1 MSGRFEKLFSLPENL
16 YAIGA
21 PVVIAQGFL
30 LKDHEKEVLLAQLKL
45 KNISR
50 QVISAVKL
58 ALVPVDEEGNA
69 LADKMTYAYQHL
81 AAARDDFFGQ
91 KSAVI
96 VSAAEATGFKACV
109 TEVVFADETK
119 WTADADAEW
128 NPLPMQQDLLSLLQ
142 GDVEMVKQYQMEY
155 TPDAKFQPVIDR
167 DLWCCACGAI
177 NAREEANCHVCGC
190 ALDELSKVDFRVLNA
205 KKLARVEGSE
215 EPVPEFNG
223 LIPDDYE
230 EADEGKKGKKKD
242 KKAKKEKLSKEEKK
256 AAKKAA
262 KEEKKAN
269 KKKKGGKVVAILLV
283 LILLCAG
290 GYFGYGYYTRES
302 AYRTATE
309 QMQSGNYAAALEN
322 FQKLG
327 DYKDTADKIKN
338 TKYLQAVDLV
348 GKKFFEEA
356 ISLFR
361 SLGDYQDC
369 DVQIQKAQYQLA
381 EMLAENGNYKEAI
394 DLFHQLGETEDVKTQ
409 LATIYKQ
416 AVTFVKEDKLE
427 AAIEI
432 FTALGDYQ
440 KSPGLLLCTLVAQK
454 MSASMSSVTMTDLSS
469 MPKDYPYAKKLLAYY
484 NNYKSLAAYAGTF
497 TCTQQT
503 SNIEKGAKKENH
515 TLVSDFQLSGGK
527 LLWVFSDEA
536 EKPNKNRSQDFKPID
551 NYYFFSANRTV
562 SKNHILDRY
571 RANNKT
577 IATATLTFADG
588 KITYQAT
595 MNLTGPDKQTETL
608 VFSPAKAETETTT
621 TAGTT
626 TTTAGT
632 TTAAADVTTTPAG

>member
-21 PVVIAQGFL
+21 PVVLAQGFL

-45 KNISR
+45 RNISQ

-81 AAARDDFFGQ
+81 TASRDEFFGQ

-155 TPDAKFQPVIDR
+155 SPDAKFQPVIDR

-190 ALDELSKVDFRVLNA
+190 SLDELSKVDFRVLNA

-215 EPVPEFNG
+215 ESVPEFNG

-230 EADEGKKGKKKD
+230 EADDGKKGKKKE
-242 KKAKKEKLSKEEKK
+242 KKAKLSKEEKK

-269 KKKKGGKVVAILLV
+269 KKKKGGKIVAILLV

-309 QMQSGNYAAALEN
+309 QMQSGNYEVALEN

-356 ISLFR
+356 IALFQ

-369 DVQIQKAQYQLA
+369 DVQIQKAQYQFA
-381 EMLAENGNYKEAI
+381 EMLAENGNYKKAI
-394 DLFHQLGETEDVKTQ
+394 ELFHQLGETEDVKTQ

-416 AVTFVKEDKLE
+416 GVTFIKEDKLD

-440 KSPGLLLCTLVAQK
+440 KSPGLLLCTLVAEK

-469 MPKDYPYAKKLLAYY
+469 MPKDYPYARKLLAYY
-484 NNYKSLAAYAGTF
+484 NNYKTLAAYAGTF

-503 SNIEKGAKKENH
+503 TDVEKAAKKEGH

-527 LLWVFSDEA
+527 LLWVFSDDA
-536 EKPNKNRSQDFKPID
+536 AKPNKNRSQDFKPID
-551 NYYFFSANRTV
+551 NYYFFSANRAV
-562 SKNHILDRY
+562 SKNHIIDRY
-571 RANNKT
+571 RANDKT
-577 IATATLTFADG
+577 IAAATLTFADG

-595 MNLTGPDKQTETL
+595 MNLTGPEKQTETL
-608 VFSPAKAETETTT
+608 VFSPAKAEAETTT
-621 TAGTT
+621 TATQTTASANVT
-626 TTTAGT
+626 TTTAG
-632 TTAAADVTTTPAG
+632 